1 MPANEDKEN
10 NIVYT
15 GNESSSTSFPQTPA
29 HLLKRS
35 HSNVLKPPVRLD
47 QLKKDVNSN
56 SGKNLKYIQGG
67 KEVSPTKRLHTH
79 TQPQGRLPLAAKDN
93 NRSKS
98 FVFALETA
106 NQNKDAEIVPQQQN
120 TLSTRKND
128 QLRKLSQ
135 VSRNRNRGNYNGM
148 LNNSRKLQKY
158 GSVLGYNALPKM
170 KSLVLKDLADPAKN
184 QESSDDDDG
193 SEGTDNKLSQK
204 LQSAF
209 FQQHSSEDEHEFS
222 GGIGLFNNQGGLQQ
236 LIKNTAKGKEGP
248 GKEDGDDHD
257 IEIAPQRQEP
267 LQYVPDGYPPFQQ
280 EDILK
285 LKTFNSPYGLDLEG
299 NSNNTNSADKVGL
312 LSLVEI
318 NEEDEKDNTTHIIGD
333 QQEPAELSLAL
344 QNSEDDDNAAM
355 PLIESLYNGEGLDS
369 EELEDLLT

>member
-47 QLKKDVNSN
+47 QLKKDINSN
-56 SGKNLKYIQGG
+56 NGKNLKYIQGG

-79 TQPQGRLPLAAKDN
+79 TQQQGRLPLAAKDN

-98 FVFALETA
+98 FVFALDTA
-106 NQNKDAEIVPQQQN
+106 NQNKDAELVPQQQN

-135 VSRNRNRGNYNGM
+135 ISCNRNRGNYNGM
-148 LNNSRKLQKY
+148 LNNTRKLQKY

-170 KSLVLKDLADPAKN
+170 KSLVLKDLADPGKN

-193 SEGTDNKLSQK
+193 SEGADNKLGKK

-236 LIKNTAKGKEGP
+236 LIKNTAKGKEGSA
-248 GKEDGDDHD
+248 KEDHDDYD

-267 LQYVPDGYPPFQQ
+267 LLYVPDGYPPFQQ

-285 LKTFNSPYGLDLEG
+285 LKTFNSPYGLDLECE
-299 NSNNTNSADKVGL
+299 SNNANSTDKVGL

-318 NEEDEKDNTTHIIGD
+318 NEEVEQDNTAHTISD
-333 QQEPAELSLAL
+333 QQEPAALSLAL
-344 QNSEDDDNAAM
+344 ENAEDDENAAI
-355 PLIESLYNGEGLDS
+355 PVIESLYNGEGLDS